1 MPFGTQF
8 SEILYLQK
16 ILNIMSGVIYMRHV
30 FDSQDILSYQNAIQG
45 QFLSQKK
52 LFLPDFGHL

>member
-1 MPFGTQF
+1 
-8 SEILYLQK
+8 
-16 ILNIMSGVIYMRHV
+16 MSGVIYMRHV